1 MMRYRLAILM
11 IGICSAPQAQQPQNP
26 ETLVERSQAD
36 ARAVLDRAVEAIGG
50 ADALRS
56 IESVRL
62 RLEGETWPRL
72 QMTTA
77 SPPFEAGTLR
87 ETLLLDLENERL
99 LLEQNGDGFGFEN
112 HNTIV
117 IESGEGTNYNH
128 RARIATPIPAAQSSQ
143 QQFVQYH
150 RRLPHLLLRQALDRA
165 NTLRHLGQDSF
176 EGKPHDV
183 ITFVMADTQQVALY
197 VDASTALVSKYELI
211 FTDPLTGEDAS
222 EILFGDYTTAGKFRV
237 PQTWMNRLA
246 GETSGRFKLKVEI
259 NPAITDQSFDVA
271 ADGYANVQ
279 PLPDNLPEN
288 VEKLADG
295 VFVIQ
300 NVAGQNQN
308 TLAVAFED
316 YVLAVEA
323 PGSSAGTEEVIER
336 IKEAIPGKPIRYIVM
351 THHHGDH
358 IGGLRS
364 FIAEGAQVVT
374 TAGNKGVVKQM
385 ALAPQKDRLSK
396 SPRKPEFALIENGK
410 RVFSDGKQTV
420 ELIDIGPHPHAR
432 EMVIAYLPKQ
442 KIVFQG
448 DLFFVPNND
457 APFGP
462 PQASTLAFAQALQ
475 KRGLDVE
482 RIASVH
488 GRTATIAQFEQA
500 IRVAAPVTAANR

>member
-1 MMRYRLAILM
+1 MRYRLAILLM
-11 IGICSAPQAQQPQNP
+11 IGICSTPQAQQPQNP

-117 IESGEGTNYNH
+117 IESGEGTNYDH

-197 VDASTALVSKYELI
+197 LDASTALVSKYELI
-211 FTDPLTGEDAS
+211 FTDPLTGDDAS
-222 EILFGDYTTAGKFRV
+222 EILFGDYTNAGKFRV
-237 PQTWMNRLA
+237 PQTWINRLA

-259 NPAITDQSFDVA
+259 NPAITDQSFEVA
-271 ADGYANVQ
+271 ADGYADVQ

-316 YVLAVEA
+316 HVLAVEA

-336 IKEAIPGKPIRYIVM
+336 IKEAIPGKPIRYVAM

-364 FIAEGAQVVT
+364 FIAEGATVITTEGNRRVVE
-374 TAGNKGVVKQM
+374 AM
-385 ALAPQKDRLSK
+385 ASAPQNDRLAK
-396 SPRKPEFALIENGK
+396 NPQAPEMLFIEGGK
-410 RVFSDGKQTV
+410 RTISDGSRTV
-420 ELIDIGPHPHAR
+420 ELIDIGPNPHAK
-432 EMVIAYLPKQ
+432 EMVIAYLPKER
-442 KIVFQG
+442 IVFQG
-448 DLFFVPNND
+448 DLFAVPNND
-457 APFGP
+457 APAGP
-462 PQASTLAFAQALQ
+462 PQAGTRHFAQRVKDL
-475 KRGLDVE
+475 GLDVD

-488 GRTATIAQFEQA
+488 GRTATIDEF
-500 IRVAAPVTAANR
+500 AAATKGT